1 MTDKFSRA
9 AMGRRAFL
17 GTAAAAALSIG
28 ALPRGALAASGRLV
42 VSNWGGDWN
51 DNIVA
56 EMERPAFGS
65 GPIEIVHDLA
75 PVAERK
81 TRLLA
86 ERRLPRSSVDVSW
99 LSDSD
104 AFEMNQQGVLEE
116 LDYSL
121 LPNAAALQEKLK
133 APYYI
138 PAIFGAVCVLY
149 NPAKIATPPT
159 SFADLWN
166 PALAGRVGLMDQIY
180 FNYIYA
186 ASLVAG
192 GTMSDVEPAFAKL
205 MELKAA
211 VAPRIYPSHQALA
224 AAFQSEE
231 IWISANYSARGRQ
244 WQADGIPLE
253 LAFPEEGGIAI
264 AFGAGIPKKAAN
276 REAAYAYLDAMLAPE
291 AMAGVARSTHY
302 AVSTTDAALAP
313 EEKQALEF
321 SGAQIAGLNFVDY
334 PYAAEHDSDWLE
346 WWNREFKA

>member
-1 MTDKFSRA
+1 MTDFSPDFRP
-9 AMGRRAFL
+9 GRRRFL
-17 GTAAAAALSIG
+17 ASAAAAALAAG
-28 ALPRGALAASGRLV
+28 ALPRGALAQAGRLV

-56 EMERPAFGS
+56 ALERPAFGET
-65 GPIEIVHDLA
+65 GPEIVHDLA

-104 AFEMNQQGVLEE
+104 AFEMDQQGVLEE
-116 LDYSL
+116 LDYSR
-121 LPNAAALQEKLK
+121 LPNAAALQQKLT

-138 PAIFGAVCVLY
+138 PAIFGAVCLLY
-149 NPAKIATPPT
+149 NPEKISTPPT

-166 PALAGRVGLMDQIY
+166 PAYAGRVGLMDQIY

-186 ASLVAG
+186 ASLAAG
-192 GTMSDVEPAFAKL
+192 GTMSDVAPAFAKL
-205 MELKAA
+205 LEMKEA
-211 VAPRIYPSHQALA
+211 VQPRIYPSHQALA
-224 AAFQSEE
+224 AAFQSGE

-244 WQADGIPLE
+244 WQADGLALE

-264 AFGAGIPKKAAN
+264 SFGAGIPKKAAN
-276 REAAYAYLDAMLAPE
+276 RDAAYAYLDAMLAPE
-291 AMAGVARSTHY
+291 AMAGIARATHY
-302 AVSTTDAALAP
+302 AVSTTDAALRP
-313 EEKQALEF
+313 EEREALAF
-321 SGAQIAGLNFVDY
+321 SDAQVEGLNFVDY
-334 PYAAEHDSDWLE
+334 AYAAENDSEWLE